1 MTQSVCEKELL
12 CGTLGIYQTIS
23 GLYRIHFVFM
33 ASSKKYSPVLSSEK
47 ITETIRSVRKASA
60 TKNGKRMIII
70 IVVLALVG
78 VFVWWYVSRDTG
90 PSYET
95 DTVTRGEL
103 REEVDVTGTVA
114 PAEDVVLSFEQGGK
128 VSYVPVSVGSY
139 VYAGQ
144 PIAYLSNDDME
155 AQLKGAEARRDA
167 ALADLA
173 KLEEGTRPEELDV
186 YEAQVTQVKRSVSQA
201 EDSVYTAISDAF
213 TRADGAVRGNTDQLF
228 SNPRSSRPTLS
239 VFVSDPSLKNDIE
252 WRRFLLEEML
262 TAWETSLS
270 VRADVSGDTEETNT
284 RLLDVQ
290 TFLQKVALAVNALE
304 PTSVLSQ
311 TTIDGYKSAVASGRS
326 SVSVAI
332 SGVSNAETSFV
343 SAEQSL
349 RVAESQYALRAAP
362 ATNATKSAAQAQ
374 VTAAEAQVAQ
384 YRALLAKTILTA
396 PVGGTVTSLDVTV
409 GETVNAGKEV
419 ARLISVGK
427 YEIETYVPEADI
439 TKVRVGDTA
448 TFTLDAYDDSVVFH
462 ATVVMIDP
470 AETVIE
476 GVATYKVTLR
486 FTDEENRVRSGM
498 TANVTILCDIRSDV
512 LSIPIR
518 SVETNDDGS
527 LVVRV
532 LGLDGIPVSRVIT
545 TGLRGSDGRIEVSGD
560 IVEGEE
566 VVLFEK
572 K

>member
-1 MTQSVCEKELL
+1 
-12 CGTLGIYQTIS
+12 
-23 GLYRIHFVFM
+23 M
-33 ASSKKYSPVLSSEK
+33 ASSKKSSPVLSSEK
-47 ITETIRSVRKASA
+47 ITETIRSMRKASA
-60 TKNGKRMIII
+60 TKNGKRMIIT
-70 IVVLALVG
+70 IVVLAFAG

-186 YEAQVTQVKRSVSQA
+186 YEAQVTQAKRSVSQA
-201 EDSVYTAISDAF
+201 EDSVYTVISDAF

-396 PVGGTVTSLDVTV
+396 PVGGTVTSLDVTA

-512 LSIPIR
+512 LSVPIR

-532 LGLDGIPVSRVIT
+532 LGLDGIPVSRTIT